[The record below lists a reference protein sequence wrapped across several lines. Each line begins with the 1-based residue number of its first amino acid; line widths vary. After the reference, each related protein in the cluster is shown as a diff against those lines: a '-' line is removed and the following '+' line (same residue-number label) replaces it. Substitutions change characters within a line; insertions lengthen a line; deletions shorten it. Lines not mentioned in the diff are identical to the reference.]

1 MIFWKNILIFK
12 KNAMQQ
18 TFQLNANDLNAD
30 LIESV
35 RSFFGKRKIRIVI
48 EEVEET
54 QPPDQQELFREM
66 EALRLSLKYLK
77 VDPNVDFSKLADEM
91 YL

>member
-1 MIFWKNILIFK
+1 
-12 KNAMQQ
+12 MQQ
-18 TFQLNANDLNAD
+18 TFQLNASDLNAD

-35 RSFFGKRKIRIVI
+35 RSFFGKRKIKIVI

-54 QPPDQQELFREM
+54 QPLDQRELFRQTE
-66 EALRLSLKYLK
+66 EIRLSLKDLK
-77 VDPNVDFSKLADEM
+77 VDPNIDFSKLADEM

>member
-1 MIFWKNILIFK
+1 
-12 KNAMQQ
+12 MQQ

-54 QPPDQQELFREM
+54 QQLDQRELFREM
-66 EALRLSLKYLK
+66 EELRLSLKDLRI
-77 VDPNVDFSKLADEM
+77 DPNVDFSKLADEM

>member
-1 MIFWKNILIFK
+1 LTFWRNILIFNK
-12 KNAMQQ
+12 KVMQQ

-35 RSFFGKRKIRIVI
+35 RSFFGRRKIRIVI
-48 EEVEET
+48 EEVEEI
-54 QPPDQQELFREM
+54 QSLDQQELFREM
-66 EALRLSLKYLK
+66 EELRLSLKDLK